1 MFINNTQTKLDKIIT
16 SFSCNEYLSNLEN
29 RRKKNST
36 QNVARTGKIQVKLS
50 PDKIWNIFF
59 NNNLPE
65 NITVVSLGYNY
76 IDMLLLVL
84 LRKALELTVYEK

>member
-1 MFINNTQTKLDKIIT
+1 MKIDV
-16 SFSCNEYLSNLEN
+16 
-29 RRKKNST
+29 KKKST

-50 PDKIWNIFF
+50 LDKIWNIFF

-76 IDMLLLVL
+76 IYILLL
-84 LRKALELTVYEK
+84 LRKALELTRYEK